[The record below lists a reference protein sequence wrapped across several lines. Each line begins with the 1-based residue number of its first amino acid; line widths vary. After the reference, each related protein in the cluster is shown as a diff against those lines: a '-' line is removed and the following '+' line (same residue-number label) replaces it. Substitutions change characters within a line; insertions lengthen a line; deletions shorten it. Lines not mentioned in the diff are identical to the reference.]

1 MEELYHFSEEP
12 DIERF
17 RPRPAAAY
25 PELEPVVFAIDGEHA
40 PHYYFPRE
48 CPRVIYWKSGRTRR
62 RLHRRVFHH
71 PVSERA
77 AVTGGASPRSM
88 IDMLR

>member
-40 PHYYFPRE
+40 THYYFPRE

-62 RLHRRVFHH
+62 RSTAGFSIIRFRNAQPL
-71 PVSERA
+71 PA
-77 AVTGGASPRSM
+77 AHLPEA
-88 IDMLR
+88 